1 MNIIATEIGY
11 FGPAILLLILILKIK
26 HKYKFFYII
35 LFVIVNESS
44 NRILKYLI
52 KQPRPTG
59 IKYINTWDTHTAESY
74 GMPSGHSQNATAA
87 TIFLI
92 LYTKNP
98 LLAVYAILQT
108 LLTMYQRYCYKKHTT
123 NQIICGGII
132 GIIMG
137 SLYYVIF
144 NNISVENAVAHLQTI
159 ANSSVSNE
167 NS

>member
-1 MNIIATEIGY
+1 M
-11 FGPAILLLILILKIK
+11 
-26 HKYKFFYII
+26 
-35 LFVIVNESS
+35 VNEIS

-59 IKYINTWDTHTAESY
+59 IKYINTWDTHTAVSY
-74 GMPSGHSQNATAA
+74 GMPSGHSQNAAAA

-92 LYTKNP
+92 LYTKSP

-144 NNISVENAVAHLQTI
+144 NNNSVENAIIPTTTMPNATMPI
-159 ANSSVSNE
+159 ANIILKINE